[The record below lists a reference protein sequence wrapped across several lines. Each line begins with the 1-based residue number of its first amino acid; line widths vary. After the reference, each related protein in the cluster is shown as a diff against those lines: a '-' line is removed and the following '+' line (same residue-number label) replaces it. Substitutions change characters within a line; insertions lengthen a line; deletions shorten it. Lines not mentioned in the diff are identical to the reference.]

1 MLKVLAVY
9 GTRPESIKMAPVI
22 KAMQSRSDAI
32 ELVTCNTGQHRD
44 MVQHVETL
52 FDIEP
57 DYRLDVMQPNQSLAG
72 LTGALLT
79 ALDKVVSDHQPDWV
93 LAQGDTATVLVAA
106 LVAYYHQVKFGHVE
120 AGLRSGDK
128 WRPFPEEGNRRMADP
143 ISDAHFA
150 PTTANRAVLL
160 KENTPQQSVIITGN
174 TVIDA
179 LQHVAALPYD
189 LSGGMLADV
198 PQEGQLVL
206 ITAHRRESFGDTF
219 QQMCHAMAELA
230 QRFPDVAFVYPV
242 HLNPNVQKPVH
253 DILSDYAN
261 ILLLPPVDYQSM
273 VQLQR
278 RATLVL
284 TDSGGIQEEAPA
296 FGVPVL
302 VMRDTTER
310 AEGIDAG
317 VAMLVGTQRERIVE
331 ETSRLLSDPDAL
343 AAMQKRANPYGD
355 GQASARIVAYLLG
368 EPFQAFDPNA

>member
-1 MLKVLAVY
+1 M
-9 GTRPESIKMAPVI
+9 
-22 KAMQSRSDAI
+22 
-32 ELVTCNTGQHRD
+32 
-44 MVQHVETL
+44 
-52 FDIEP
+52 
-57 DYRLDVMQPNQSLAG
+57 
-72 LTGALLT
+72 
-79 ALDKVVSDHQPDWV
+79 
-93 LAQGDTATVLVAA
+93 
-106 LVAYYHQVKFGHVE
+106 
-120 AGLRSGDK
+120 
-128 WRPFPEEGNRRMADP
+128 
-143 ISDAHFA
+143 
-150 PTTANRAVLL
+150 
-160 KENTPQQSVIITGN
+160 
-174 TVIDA
+174 
-179 LQHVAALPYD
+179 
-189 LSGGMLADV
+189 
-198 PQEGQLVL
+198 VL